1 MMKMT
6 IILVVAIAALIWQN
20 RKLMEQLAQVSERQ
34 EAMEIRLDK
43 LSRRSRKQTFKQ
55 RQFDRRLEQQRKRQE
70 RIVKEQ
76 AKQAELISRLQ
87 FQLEQAMSEIE
98 AGNNRLSQLFAL
110 LDIAQ
115 ANQAAAMPG
124 SREDVRF
131 TKQILTLE
139 NQIHTAEK
147 RIAKA
152 QFTMSDAQRRMSAA

>member
-1 MMKMT
+1 MMT
-6 IILVVAIAALIWQN
+6 IILVIAIAALIWQN
-20 RKLMEQLAQVSERQ
+20 RKLMEQLAKVSDRQ
-34 EAMEIRLDK
+34 EDMEHRLDK
-43 LSRRSRKQTFKQ
+43 LSRKTRKQTFKQ
-55 RQFDRRLEQQRKRQE
+55 RQFDRKLEQQRKRQE

-76 AKQAELISRLQ
+76 TKQAELISKLQ

-98 AGNNRLSQLFAL
+98 AGSNRLSQLFAL

-152 QFTMSDAQRRMSAA
+152 QFTKAEVEQRMTAA

>member
-1 MMKMT
+1 MT

-20 RKLMEQLAQVSERQ
+20 RKLMEQLEQISDRQ
-34 EAMEIRLDK
+34 EDMETRLDK

-76 AKQAELISRLQ
+76 TKQAELISKLQ
-87 FQLEQAMSEIE
+87 FQLEQAMSEID

-110 LDIAQ
+110 LDIAN

-124 SREDVRF
+124 SREDVRYQ
-131 TKQILTLE
+131 KQILTLE
-139 NQIHTAEK
+139 NQIHTVEK

-152 QFTMSDAQRRMSAA
+152 KFTMSDAQRRMSAA

>member
-1 MMKMT
+1 MT
-6 IILVVAIAALIWQN
+6 IILIFLIAALIWQN
-20 RKLMEQLAQVSERQ
+20 KELSARLSALADRQ
-34 EAMEIRLDK
+34 EEAEANIAK
-43 LSRRSRKQTFKQ
+43 LNRKSRKQTFKQ
-55 RQFDRRLEQQRKRQE
+55 RQFDRKLEQQRKRQE

-76 AKQAELISRLQ
+76 SKQAAIISKMQ
-87 FQLEQAMSEIE
+87 FALEQAAAEIE

-124 SREDVRF
+124 SRDDVRYQ
-131 TKQILTLE
+131 KQILTLE

-152 QFTMSDAQRRMSAA
+152 AFTKAEAENKLKIA

>member
-1 MMKMT
+1 MT

-20 RKLMEQLAQVSERQ
+20 RKLMEQLAQVSDRQ
-34 EAMEIRLDK
+34 EDMESRLDK

-70 RIVKEQ
+70 RVVKEQ
-76 AKQAELISRLQ
+76 TKQAELISKLQ
-87 FQLEQAMSEIE
+87 FQLEQAMSEID

-110 LDIAQ
+110 LDIAN

-124 SREDVRF
+124 SREDVRYQ
-131 TKQILTLE
+131 KQILTLE
-139 NQIHTAEK
+139 NQIHTVEK

-152 QFTMSDAQRRMSAA
+152 KFTMSDAQRRMSAA

>member
-1 MMKMT
+1 MMT
-6 IILVVAIAALIWQN
+6 IILVIAIAALIWQN
-20 RKLMEQLAQVSERQ
+20 RKLMEQLAKVSERQ
-34 EAMEIRLDK
+34 EDMEHRLDK
-43 LSRRSRKQTFKQ
+43 LSRKTRKQTFKQ
-55 RQFDRRLEQQRKRQE
+55 RQFDRKLEHQRKRQE

-76 AKQAELISRLQ
+76 TKQAELISRLQ

-98 AGNNRLSQLFAL
+98 AGSNRLSQLFAL

-115 ANQAAAMPG
+115 ANQATAMPG

-152 QFTMSDAQRRMSAA
+152 QFTKAEVEQRMTAA

>member
-1 MMKMT
+1 MT

-20 RKLMEQLAQVSERQ
+20 RKLMEQLAQVSDRQ
-34 EAMEIRLDK
+34 EAMETRLDK

-70 RIVKEQ
+70 RIAKEQ
-76 AKQAELISRLQ
+76 TKQAELISKLQ

-98 AGNNRLSQLFAL
+98 TGNNRLAQLFAL
-110 LDIAQ
+110 LDIAN

-124 SREDVRF
+124 SREDVRYQ
-131 TKQILTLE
+131 KQILTLE
-139 NQIHTAEK
+139 NQIHTVEK

-152 QFTMSDAQRRMSAA
+152 KFTMSDAQRRMSAA

>member
-1 MMKMT
+1 MT
-6 IILVVAIAALIWQN
+6 IIIVVAIAALIWQN
-20 RKLMEQLAQVSERQ
+20 RKLMEQLAQVSDRQ
-34 EAMEIRLDK
+34 EDMEHRLDK
-43 LSRRSRKQTFKQ
+43 LSRKTRKQTFKQ

-76 AKQAELISRLQ
+76 TKQAELISRLQ

-98 AGNNRLSQLFAL
+98 AGSNRLSQLFAL

-124 SREDVRF
+124 SREDVRYQ
-131 TKQILTLE
+131 KQILTLE
-139 NQIHTAEK
+139 NQIHTVEK

-152 QFTMSDAQRRMSAA
+152 KFTMSDAQRRMSAA